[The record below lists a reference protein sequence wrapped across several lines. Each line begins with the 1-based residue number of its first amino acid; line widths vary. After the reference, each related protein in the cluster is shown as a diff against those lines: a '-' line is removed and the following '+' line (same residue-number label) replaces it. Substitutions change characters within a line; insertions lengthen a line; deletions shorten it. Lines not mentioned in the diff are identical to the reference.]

1 MLCRITEPD
10 VGLRRNGPGQ
20 WVGLKVQTEGGAGS

>member
-1 MLCRITEPD
+1 MLCSITGPD

-20 WVGLKVQTEGGAGS
+20 WVGLEIQMEGGAGS